1 MARPRRMLIV
11 ALTLGL
17 SGLAA
22 CQAATPAATDDDL
35 SAAKAPDATG
45 APGGSVDETD
55 APTDRAGIADD
66 EAPAAMDM
74 TDVALPAGGGSV
86 EQALTAAAG
95 QTLAARVTG
104 VSLGSVQLDLLGP
117 EGELLASSARAPLAQ
132 RNSLEATIVQSGRH
146 LLKVSSGDGAPELS
160 FDLTAV
166 VEGAAAPPSD
176 DHADAPSLETPPDAA
191 GTGSGEKDSA
201 GPDSSDEPAPKR
213 IAFQAG
219 AAGGSIKGRMSA
231 AGERQRYLLAGGK
244 DQILAVTL
252 SADPAGSV
260 DLMVFSPSQKP
271 LRPLLSGENEGPLRF
286 PLPEDGDYSIS
297 LQSSAAVDW
306 TLELMLEDPSQTG
319 SAGDVPAGAPPTR
332 LIFAPGNR
340 ATRLQ
345 GQVDGGSP
353 QRYILRAQ
361 KGDTLALSLESF
373 AGARPQVFVEDR
385 SGQVLAS
392 GLTEQPMAV
401 ALPAS
406 QDYWVTVLAPP
417 RSEAV
422 SYAMTIG
429 LQ

>member
-1 MARPRRMLIV
+1 MASLRTVLIA

-17 SGLAA
+17 STLTA
-22 CQAATPAATDDDL
+22 CQAATPTATDDAL
-35 SAAKAPDATG
+35 SAAKAPG
-45 APGGSVDETD
+45 AAAGDT
-55 APTDRAGIADD
+55 APPDNEAAIAGE
-66 EAPAAMDM
+66 EAPSALDM
-74 TDVALPAGGGSV
+74 ADVALPAGGGSV

-95 QTLAARVTG
+95 QTLSAKVSG
-104 VSLGSVQLDLLGP
+104 VSLGSVQLELLGP
-117 EGELLASSARAPLAQ
+117 EGDVLASSAHAPLAQ
-132 RNSLEATIVQSGRH
+132 RNSLEASISQSGRH
-146 LLKVSSGDGAPELS
+146 LLKVSSADGAPELT
-160 FDLTAV
+160 FDLTAT
-166 VEGAAAPPSD
+166 VEGPAAEAPD
-176 DHADAPSLETPPDAA
+176 DGAADAPSLETPADAADTGAGETDAA
-191 GTGSGEKDSA
+191 GSGNTE
-201 GPDSSDEPAPKR
+201 EPAPKR

-219 AAGGSIKGRMSA
+219 AAGGSIKGRMA
-231 AGERQRYLLAGGK
+231 VAGERQRYLLEGGK
-244 DQILAVTL
+244 DQVLAVTL

-286 PLPEDGDYSIS
+286 PLPEDGDYTIS
-297 LQSSAAVDW
+297 LQASAAADW
-306 TLELMLEDPSQTG
+306 TLELMLDDAAEAV

-353 QRYILRAQ
+353 QRYILRAR
-361 KGDTLALSLESF
+361 KGDTLALSLESY
-373 AGARPQVFVEDR
+373 ASARPQVFIEDP

-417 RSEAV
+417 RSEPV